1 MRGIGIYFMFFIFFS
16 CAKENKKASPGS
28 IDTYY
33 DQAYNLLDQGVAD
46 SAFLAFSEAKDFFL
60 MQGDSLNAANC
71 LINMAVILNDAGD
84 YFGAQETALEANSF
98 LDTKNTDHHIYISSN
113 YNVLGAAS
121 SKLMDY
127 HRAIAGFKVAAEY
140 NTDPEAQSS
149 YQNNLA
155 LIHQQLKQHEEAL
168 KILNEIIKS
177 TSPEDSVEYSRILSN
192 LARTKW
198 LVDPSYNP
206 VPDFMKA
213 LSIRKQAND
222 LHGMNASYVH
232 LSDYYSKKQPELALS
247 YAKKMYAVAKAIK
260 SADAQIHAI
269 SKLIT
274 LSPPAAAQVHFETYK
289 QLTDSVKRA
298 HAAAKNQF
306 ALIRYGAEKSKA
318 DNLFLQKENAET
330 ETRLTRQRFWT
341 VGITASALLLLTGGL
356 LLHKRR
362 KQRIEMAAENKIKA
376 VQLKTSRKVHDV
388 VANGIY
394 RVMTQIEYQSDFD
407 REKILDSL
415 EDMYNKSRDI
425 SYESD
430 EQVVVQKAYNERI
443 SELLR
448 SFANDDCKILIAGND
463 AELWPSLSPEIR
475 TEVHH
480 VLQELMINMRKH
492 SEASNVLI
500 RFENTETNL
509 QIYYSDNG
517 QGIKIGKTYGNG
529 LKNTVSRIKSLA
541 GDINF
546 ASEEGKGLKV
556 EVKIPLS

>member
-1 MRGIGIYFMFFIFFS
+1 MVHY
-16 CAKENKKASPGS
+16 NKAFEHLNKHE
-28 IDTYY
+28 Y
-33 DQAYNLLDQGVAD
+33 D
-46 SAFLAFSEAKDFFL
+46 SAFLFFDKARQVFLESKDSI
-60 MQGDSLNAANC
+60 GVGEC
-71 LINMAVILNDAGD
+71 LVNMAIIQKDEGD
-84 YFGAQETALEANSF
+84 YFGSQETALEADIF
-98 LDTKNTDHHIYISSN
+98 LNKTNPDHYVYISAN
-113 YNVLGAAS
+113 YNNLGIVN
-121 SKLMDY
+121 SKLMDFR
-127 HRAIAGFKVAAEY
+127 RAIEFY
-140 NTDPEAQSS
+140 NLASNYTDDLYNNLI
-149 YQNNLA
+149 YQNNVA
-155 LIHQQLKQHEEAL
+155 LSYQHLNRYKKAL
-168 KILNEIIKS
+168 VIFEHVLKS
-177 TSPEDSVEYSRILSN
+177 TPKKKHIEYARLLSN

-198 LVDPSYNP
+198 LINKNYDPSN
-206 VPDFMKA
+206 DFLRA
-213 LSIRKQAND
+213 LKIRKINND
-222 LHGMNASYVH
+222 LLGMNASYVH
-232 LSDYYSKKQPELALS
+232 LIEFYEKEKPNLALS
-247 YAKKMYAVAKAIK
+247 YTKRAYGIAQQNNIADDKLYAL
-260 SADAQIHAI
+260 
-269 SKLIT
+269 SKLIE
-274 LSPPAAAQVHFETYK
+274 LSPPAEAQKHFNSYK
-289 QLTDSVKRA
+289 QLSDSVQNARTV
-298 HAAAKNQF
+298 AKNQF
-306 ALIRYGAEKSKA
+306 ALIRYEVEKNKA
-318 DNLFLQKENAET
+318 DNLLLQKENAET

-394 RVMTQIEYQSDFD
+394 RVMTQIEYQPEFD
-407 REKILDSL
+407 RESILDSL

-430 EQVVVQKAYNERI
+430 EQVVVQKPYNERI
-443 SELLR
+443 SEMLR